1 MASYKLKFVDGA
13 EKNNIN
19 KDNFVSSLSM
29 KFIIS
34 DKTINKIRKSPQKR
48 ALSE

>member
-19 KDNFVSSLSM
+19 KKQAVEIFELLEKFAEYGFVKVIQQHM
-29 KFIIS
+29 
-34 DKTINKIRKSPQKR
+34 Q
-48 ALSE
+48 